1 MTLQLN
7 RRALGAGLLSLIP
20 LPAVSAIKTGEAEA
34 STIHDLIRAHREAL
48 AAERRAV
55 SDYNRAARRG
65 SPLAADLKSKRDEL
79 RKARHSARRNLRR
92 ATPQNGE
99 ELAALAD
106 YYAGMVPTPDPQ
118 DVAGTGRRDLDAA
131 RGRMGRA
138 RA

>member
-1 MTLQLN
+1 MNARLT
-7 RRALGAGLLSLIP
+7 RRTLGAGLLSLIP
-20 LPAVSAIKTGEAEA
+20 LPAVSALRDGEAEVQ
-34 STIHDLIRAHREAL
+34 TIHQLIRAHRAAL
-48 AAERRAV
+48 VAERLAV
-55 SDYNRAARRG
+55 TDYNRAVRWG
-65 SPLAADLKSKRDEL
+65 SPAAAALKAKRDEL

-106 YYAGMVPTPDPQ
+106 YYAGLIPSPDPQ

-138 RA
+138 S